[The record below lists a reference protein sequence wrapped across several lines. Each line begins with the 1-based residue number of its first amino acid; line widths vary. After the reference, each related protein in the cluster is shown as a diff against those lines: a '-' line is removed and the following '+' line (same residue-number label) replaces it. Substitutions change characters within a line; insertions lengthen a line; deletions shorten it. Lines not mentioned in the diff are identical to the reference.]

1 MTEQN
6 QPEQKSTNNAL
17 ESIQQ
22 EISSKL
28 NDQHKKS
35 IPWNNILVT
44 AVLAVLTLVS
54 LAQMMASINIFNKV
68 KKGGIGPV
76 NASTGI
82 PQNNSLESLPDM
94 VGGC

>member
-1 MTEQN
+1 MENQN
-6 QPEQKSTNNAL
+6 LPEQKPTHNAL

-35 IPWNNILVT
+35 IPWNNIIVT

-54 LAQMMASINIFNKV
+54 LAQMMASMSIFNKL
-68 KKGGIGPV
+68 KGGAIPA
-76 NASTGI
+76 NAA
-82 PQNNSLESLPDM
+82 PANNSVESLPDM